1 PTRLESQASV
11 IRGLLDAYLATSD
24 VKYMQVAQRV
34 YADLDARFWMSD
46 VRAFRT
52 IAGVDDVLIWSP
64 VTLGTITGALRQYW
78 KLVARRPGSERIAA
92 ELLERFQRTHK

>member
-1 PTRLESQASV
+1 MLQLIRAAGRLPRRPRSSTPTARSPTATTSRPASRDPSPTALESEASA

-24 VKYMQVAQRV
+24 TNYRIAAERV

-52 IAGVDDVLIWSP
+52 TAGV
-64 VTLGTITGALRQYW
+64 
-78 KLVARRPGSERIAA
+78 ERHA
-92 ELLERFQRTHK
+92 